1 MVIGPRAIGGI
12 WQGYG
17 QVGGT
22 RSLLELE
29 LKVKENETFIEL
41 NRYFVGNS
49 IGFELR
55 YSKVFR

>member
-1 MVIGPRAIGGI
+1 MAPGPLEAYGRVIAR
-12 WQGYG
+12 WE
-17 QVGGT
+17 GT

-29 LKVKENETFIEL
+29 LKVKENETFIER

-49 IGFELR
+49 ISFELR